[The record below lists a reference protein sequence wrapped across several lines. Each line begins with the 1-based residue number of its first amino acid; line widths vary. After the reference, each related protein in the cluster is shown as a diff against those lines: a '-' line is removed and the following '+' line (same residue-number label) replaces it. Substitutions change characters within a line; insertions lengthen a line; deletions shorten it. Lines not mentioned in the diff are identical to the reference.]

1 MAKVNFKRV
10 FKAVGRTAKEH
21 SPEILTG
28 IGIAGFIATV
38 VLAVKATPEVA
49 DSIEFAKENIAYDEY
64 VDGWNESHQ
73 DRKYDNMSP
82 VCFGEF
88 VNVDYA
94 SGLYPV
100 KLKFKDVFLISWRAY
115 LPAAITGVCST
126 ACVIGG
132 VSTSLRRTAAMATV
146 AKVAETTLK
155 EYSHKVVEEIGEEKE
170 KKIKEEAS
178 KSAVEKVEA
187 ETKQTFRSHETRLY
201 CDGYLNKPF
210 YATPV
215 ELEHAFGELNRI
227 RRDSSYFSLNEFYS
241 MFHAETCPAGEDIG
255 WSDSDDPITY
265 NILDSTITYDGRPAL
280 IVKFGQNPH
289 ENYRDN
295 YRSY

>member
-64 VDGWNESHQ
+64 VDEWNESHQ
-73 DRKYDNMSP
+73 DRKYDNMAP
-82 VCFGEF
+82 ACFEEF
-88 VNVDYA
+88 VDVDYD

-100 KLKFKDVFLISWRAY
+100 KLKFKEVFAMSWRAY
-115 LPAAITGVCST
+115 LPAAITGCTSI

-155 EYSHKVVEEIGEEKE
+155 EYSKKVVEEIGEEKE
-170 KKIKEEAS
+170 KEIKEEAR

-187 ETKQTFRSHETRLY
+187 ESKQTFRSHETRLY

-215 ELEHAFGELNRI
+215 ELEHAIGELNRI
-227 RRDSSYFSLNEFYS
+227 KNDSSYFSLNDFYS
-241 MFHAETCPAGEDIG
+241 MFHEESCPIGEDLG
-255 WSDSDDPITY
+255 WSDSDDVITY

-280 IVKFGQNPH
+280 IVKFSKKPH
-289 ENYRDN
+289 EDYRDN
-295 YRSY
+295 HRSY

>member
-10 FKAVGRTAKEH
+10 FKAVERTAKEH
-21 SPEILTG
+21 SPELLTG

-49 DSIEFAKENIAYDEY
+49 DSIEYAKENIAYDEY
-64 VDGWNESHQ
+64 IDAWNESHQ
-73 DRKYDNMSP
+73 DRKYDSMSP
-82 VCFGEF
+82 VCFEEF
-88 VNVDYA
+88 VNVDYP

-100 KLKFKDVFLISWRAY
+100 KLKFKDVFMLSWRAY

-132 VSTSLRRTAAMATV
+132 ISTSLRRTAAMAT
-146 AKVAETTLK
+146 AAQIAETTLK
-155 EYSHKVVEEIGEEKE
+155 EYSKKVVEEIGEEKE
-170 KKIKEEAS
+170 QKIKEEAR

-215 ELEHAFGELNRI
+215 ELEHAISELNRI
-227 RRDSSYFSLNEFYS
+227 KHDSSYFSLNEFYS
-241 MFHAETCPAGEDIG
+241 MFHAETCPAGEDFG
-255 WSDSDDPITY
+255 WSDSDDLITY

-280 IVKFGQNPH
+280 VVKFSKNPH

>member
-64 VDGWNESHQ
+64 VNEWTLSHQ
-73 DRKYDNMSP
+73 DRKYDSMEPAS
-82 VCFGEF
+82 FREF
-88 VNVDYA
+88 VDCEY
-94 SGLYPV
+94 SEGLYPV
-100 KLKFKDVFLISWRAY
+100 KLKFKDVFLGSWKAY
-115 LPAAITGVCST
+115 LPAAITGCTSI

-155 EYSHKVVEEIGEEKE
+155 EYSKKVVEEIGEEKE
-170 KKIKEEAS
+170 QKIKEKAS
-178 KSAVEKVEA
+178 AAAVEKVKVEDQKLPVHYG
-187 ETKQTFRSHETRLY
+187 EQQLY
-201 CDGYLNKPF
+201 CDNYTKRVF
-210 YATPV
+210 YATPAQI
-215 ELEHAFGELNRI
+215 EKAFGELNVALASG
-227 RRDSSYFSLNEFYS
+227 DEYS
-241 MFHAETCPAGEDIG
+241 MNDFHSCFGLDDSPTGEMFGWRPEDYKVGYSIG
-255 WSDSDDPITY
+255 SSV
-265 NILDSTITYDGRPAL
+265 SYDGRAL
-280 IVKFGQNPH
+280 LVICFDVWPDIIG
-289 ENYRDN
+289 
-295 YRSY
+295 

>member
-64 VDGWNESHQ
+64 VDEWNESHQ
-73 DRKYDNMSP
+73 DRKYDSMKPAS
-82 VCFGEF
+82 FREF
-88 VNVDYA
+88 VDCEY
-94 SGLYPV
+94 SEGLYPV
-100 KLKFKDVFLISWRAY
+100 KLKFKDVFLGSWKAY
-115 LPAAITGVCST
+115 LPAAITGCTSI

-155 EYSHKVVEEIGEEKE
+155 EYSKKVVEEIGEEKE
-170 KKIKEEAS
+170 QKIKEKAS
-178 KSAVEKVEA
+178 AAAVEKVKVEDQKLPVHYG
-187 ETKQTFRSHETRLY
+187 EQQLY
-201 CDGYLNKPF
+201 CDNYTKRVF
-210 YATPV
+210 YATPAQI
-215 ELEHAFGELNRI
+215 EKAFGELNVALASG
-227 RRDSSYFSLNEFYS
+227 DEYS
-241 MFHAETCPAGEDIG
+241 MNDFHSSFGLDESPTGEMTGWRPEDYKVGYSIG
-255 WSDSDDPITY
+255 SSV
-265 NILDSTITYDGRPAL
+265 SYDGRAL
-280 IVKFGQNPH
+280 LVICFDVWPDIIG
-289 ENYRDN
+289 
-295 YRSY
+295 

>member
-10 FKAVGRTAKEH
+10 FKAVERTAKEH
-21 SPEILTG
+21 SPELLTG

-38 VLAVKATPEVA
+38 ILAVKATPEVA
-49 DSIEFAKENIAYDEY
+49 DSIEYAKENIAYDEY
-64 VDGWNESHQ
+64 VDAWNESHQ

-82 VCFGEF
+82 ACFEEF
-88 VNVDYA
+88 VNVDYD

-100 KLKFKDVFLISWRAY
+100 KLKFKDIFLLSWRAY

-132 VSTSLRRTAAMATV
+132 ISTSLRRTAAMAT
-146 AKVAETTLK
+146 AAQIAETTLK
-155 EYSHKVVEEIGEEKE
+155 EYSKKVVEEIGEEKE
-170 KKIKEEAS
+170 QKIKEEAR

-187 ETKQTFRSHETRLY
+187 ENKQTFRSYETRLY

-215 ELEHAFGELNRI
+215 ELEHIFGELNRI
-227 RRDSSYFSLNEFYS
+227 RRESSYISLNDFYS
-241 MFHAETCPAGEDIG
+241 MFHAESCPAGEDFG
-255 WSDSDDPITY
+255 WSDSDDDVAYYIS
-265 NILDSTITYDGRPAL
+265 DSTITYDGRPAL
-280 IVKFGQNPH
+280 IVKFSQNPH
-289 ENYRDN
+289 EDYSNN
-295 YRSY
+295 HRSY